1 MATLIAGIEIND
13 RATKQETGFSDV
25 IIVSELPP
33 ESLLFWP
40 TEATRI
46 VA

>member
-33 ESLLFWP
+33 ESLLF
-40 TEATRI
+40 
-46 VA
+46 